1 MNSTFTDS
9 SIPIHALTTIPLFA
23 KQIMLLN
30 NFPGGSGAADRS
42 GEQMWLFVKNIN
54 LHLLACW
61 PLTLLERVF

>member
-42 GEQMWLFVKNIN
+42 GEQMWLFVKK
-54 LHLLACW
+54 HQPSLACMLASHS
-61 PLTLLERVF
+61 P